1 LSLNICSAVAP
12 IWRARLAAF
21 INPDATPR
29 WMPTGGAPAGQLNRR
44 RGSRRATVRSMTDD
58 GGLGPGEGGDL
69 LSISLL
75 VFFVALLLTVAGL
88 LALPLIFD

>member
-1 LSLNICSAVAP
+1 
-12 IWRARLAAF
+12 
-21 INPDATPR
+21 
-29 WMPTGGAPAGQLNRR
+29 
-44 RGSRRATVRSMTDD
+44 MTDD